1 LKSKISIAIAFD
13 EFLLEAGLRYVL
25 SQNSEL
31 ELHSQVHFQ
40 AEVADL
46 FQSKKPPAIL
56 LIDVFSSR
64 FDLDKIL
71 AYASFSN
78 KTKVIPMTNLRS
90 KHDYLKLMKA
100 GINSCVLKVCDEQE
114 LLECIKKTASGKNY
128 ICAQV
133 LDVLTDGA
141 QSTEGDAPY
150 KKTCAGLNISERE
163 IEIIKL
169 IAEGR
174 INKEIADTL
183 FLSNHTINTH
193 RKNIMQ
199 KLGIN
204 NTAGIVLFAVKEQI
218 VSANDFLFS
227 SKE

>member
-1 LKSKISIAIAFD
+1 MKNKITIALAFD
-13 EFLLEAGLRYVL
+13 EFLLEAGLRFVL
-25 SQNSEL
+25 DNKSDFEIHSSV
-31 ELHSQVHFQ
+31 HSQEEIAQ
-40 AEVADL
+40 L
-46 FQSKKPPAIL
+46 FQSKNPPSVL
-56 LIDVFSSR
+56 LIDVFSSH
-64 FDLDKIL
+64 FDVDKIL
-71 AYASFSN
+71 AYSAFSK
-78 KTKVIPMTNLRS
+78 KTKVIPVTDIRS
-90 KHDYLKLMKA
+90 KQDYLKLLKS
-100 GINSCVLKVCDEQE
+100 GINSYLLKVCDEAE
-114 LLECIKKTASGKNY
+114 ITECIKKTVSGKNFV
-128 ICAQV
+128 CAQV
-133 LDVLTDGA
+133 LDVLTDKA
-141 QSTEGDAPY
+141 VLKEGEPSY
-150 KKTCAGLNISERE
+150 KKTCEGLNISDRE

>member
-1 LKSKISIAIAFD
+1 MKNKITIALAFD
-13 EFLLEAGLRYVL
+13 EFLLEAGMRFVL
-25 SQNSEL
+25 DKKSDFVIQSA
-31 ELHSQVHFQ
+31 VHTQ
-40 AEVADL
+40 DEIAAL
-46 FQSKKPPAIL
+46 FQSKNPPSVL
-56 LIDVFSSR
+56 LIDIFSSR
-64 FDLDKIL
+64 FDVDKIL
-71 AYASFSN
+71 AYSSFSQ
-78 KTKVIPMTNLRS
+78 KTKVIPITDIRS
-90 KHDYLKLMKA
+90 QHDYFKLLKS
-100 GINSCVLKVCDEQE
+100 GINSYLLKVCDADEIV
-114 LLECIKKTASGKNY
+114 ECIKKTIAGKNFL
-128 ICAQV
+128 CSQV
-133 LDVLTDGA
+133 LAVLTDN
-141 QSTEGDAPY
+141 TPLKEGEAPY
-150 KKTCAGLNISERE
+150 KKTCDGLNISHRE

>member
-1 LKSKISIAIAFD
+1 MKNKITIALAFD
-13 EFLLEAGLRYVL
+13 EFLLEAGLRFVL
-25 SQNSEL
+25 EKKPEFDIQYS
-31 ELHSQVHFQ
+31 LHSQQ
-40 AEVADL
+40 EISEL
-46 FQSKKPPAIL
+46 FQSKNPPSVL
-56 LIDVFSSR
+56 LIDIFSTR
-64 FDLDKIL
+64 FDVDKII
-71 AYASFSN
+71 AYSSFS
-78 KTKVIPMTNLRS
+78 KKIKVIPVTDIRL
-90 KHDYLKLMKA
+90 KQDYLKLLKS
-100 GINSCVLKVCDEQE
+100 GINSYLLKVCDETE
-114 LLECIKKTASGKNY
+114 IVECIKKTVSGKNFV
-128 ICAQV
+128 CAQV
-133 LDVLTDGA
+133 VDVLTDKA
-141 QSTEGDAPY
+141 VLKEGEPSF
-150 KKTCAGLNISERE
+150 KKTCEGLNISDRE

>member
-1 LKSKISIAIAFD
+1 LKNKITIALAFD
-13 EFLLEAGLRYVL
+13 EFLLEAGLHYVL
-25 SQNSEL
+25 EKKSDFEIQSSV
-31 ELHSQVHFQ
+31 HSQEEI
-40 AEVADL
+40 AKL
-46 FQSKKPPAIL
+46 FQSKNPPSIL
-56 LIDVFSSR
+56 LIDIFSSR
-64 FDLDKIL
+64 FDVDKIL
-71 AYASFSN
+71 AYSAFSK
-78 KTKVIPMTNLRS
+78 KTKIIPVTDIRP
-90 KHDYLKLMKA
+90 KHDYLKLLKS
-100 GINSCVLKVCDEQE
+100 GINSYLLKVCDESE
-114 LLECIKKTASGKNY
+114 ITECIKKTVSGKNFV
-128 ICAQV
+128 CAQV
-133 LDVLTDGA
+133 VEVLTDKA
-141 QSTEGDAPY
+141 VLKEGEPSY
-150 KKTCAGLNISERE
+150 KKTCDGLNISDRE